1 MFGQDPEIKR
11 ETVFAGPSPR
21 PSSALVRRTRTYA
34 EVASDSGRGFDEL
47 TRALPSYRSV
57 LAALSAR
64 PLPTWIDRRLLIAAL
79 RESET
84 GFYASAEALL
94 ESRASLR
101 GRLEALVRLTFAEDS
116 QGEVKGQWGLWF
128 DLWNEAFRHPE
139 VARDRRGLDEQWRG
153 LIMRMVQAGIDAG
166 EVPDDIDV
174 ETFAVTWAALLDG
187 LAVQVALDDPL
198 VPGERAES
206 IALAFAHRELRLS

>member
-1 MFGQDPEIKR
+1 MPKP
-11 ETVFAGPSPR
+11 AR
-21 PSSALVRRTRTYA
+21 PSGTAPVDSRRGQMLEAAAQLIAERGLARTRIADVAARVGISPALVVYYFETK
-34 EVASDSGRGFDEL
+34 EN
-47 TRALPSYRSV
+47 
-57 LAALSAR
+57 
-64 PLPTWIDRRLLIAAL
+64 LLIAAL